1 MTHIVATNDQQNS
14 PLFEMEQT
22 FPVTLVETPPMHSV
36 AVRAYEQTPY
46 GLYPLTEAWTN
57 NHHETLSR
65 SIPLPKKSNLD
76 ETEKSLREL
85 SDQNKICDIRM
96 ITHTVPVSVRG
107 VPKKKPDI
115 METRVGGGSIS
126 DRLDFAFNLLHEGGV
141 HNVTDIFSEGDY
153 LDVAGITKG
162 KGTQG
167 PVKRWGVQK
176 RKGKHYRQGYKRRI
190 GNLGP
195 WNPSRV
201 RSTVPQQGQTGYHQR
216 TEYNKRLVSIGNAD
230 ESSVS
235 GGFLGYGEVNGP
247 HVLIHGSLP
256 GPQKRLLRFRKAIR
270 PNNKSNSPIEIHHI
284 SKSSNQG

>member
-1 MTHIVATNDQQNS
+1 M
-14 PLFEMEQT
+14 
-22 FPVTLVETPPMHSV
+22 
-36 AVRAYEQTPY
+36 
-46 GLYPLTEAWTN
+46 
-57 NHHETLSR
+57 
-65 SIPLPKKSNLD
+65 
-76 ETEKSLREL
+76 
-85 SDQNKICDIRM
+85 
-96 ITHTVPVSVRG
+96 
-107 VPKKKPDI
+107 
-115 METRVGGGSIS
+115 
-126 DRLDFAFNLLHEGGV
+126 
-141 HNVTDIFSEGDY
+141 
-153 LDVAGITKG
+153 
-162 KGTQG
+162 
-167 PVKRWGVQK
+167 PVKRWGVQN
-176 RKGKHYRQGYKRRI
+176 RKGKHYRLGYKRRI